1 MHQVVNS
8 FSVRMLTPE
17 QWCMVRSWGCA
28 CTRLLKNDV
37 VTVRCCA
44 ENLPTLVAKK
54 MAPGK
59 HSGQIEPLAGKQC
72 LVERLRLPHAALQ
85 KAHFATR
92 GFSSSRLG
100 SSFSPDHA
108 CGVLNGMPSHAVLVT
123 RRARFQ
129 A

>member
-17 QWCMVRSWGCA
+17 QWCMVRAWGCA

-37 VTVRCCA
+37 VIVCCCA
-44 ENLPTLVAKK
+44 EENLPTLVAKK

-59 HSGQIEPLAGKQC
+59 HSGQTEPLAGKQC
-72 LVERLRLPHAALQ
+72 LIERLRLPHAALQ
-85 KAHFATR
+85 KAHFARLFFNETR
-92 GFSSSRLG
+92 VFFFAR
-100 SSFSPDHA
+100 PCVWRVERHA
-108 CGVLNGMPSHAVLVT
+108 VHAVLVT